1 MYINLKT
8 LEKSGLQFDDVVF
21 LCALNQKDSEFLIS
35 NLTDLAFGRFVVL
48 SLLTNVKS
56 KRKDEHPYISLRLS
70 EVGKQL
76 LFDLEEAEVLEEDSK
91 VLEWMCDEYLRQG
104 KTIGNK
110 KRTARHIRDF
120 RIKSSVEKNNL
131 IRLCLDFLSDETNMD
146 YNNVLEYAFYK
157 PMTAFQ
163 TRFQL
168 EDSRL
173 YKHYIKHKDR
183 LDKTFET
190 Y

>member
-1 MYINLKT
+1 MYINLT
-8 LEKSGLQFDDVVF
+8 VFSKSGLEFSDLVF
-21 LCALNQKDSEFLIS
+21 LAALAQKESEFLIN
-35 NLTDLAFGRFVVL
+35 NLTDDCFKRLEAL

-56 KRKDEHPYISLRLS
+56 KKKDEHPYISLRLS
-70 EVGKQL
+70 EAGKQL
-76 LFDLEEAEVLEEDSK
+76 LSDLEEAEVEEQDSK
-91 VLEWMCDEYLRQG
+91 VLDWMCDEYIRQG
-104 KTIGNK
+104 KTVGNR

-120 RIKSSVEKNNL
+120 RIKSGIEKTNL
-131 IRLCLDFLSDETNMD
+131 IRLCLDFLSDETTMD

-183 LDKTFET
+183 LDKTFEI